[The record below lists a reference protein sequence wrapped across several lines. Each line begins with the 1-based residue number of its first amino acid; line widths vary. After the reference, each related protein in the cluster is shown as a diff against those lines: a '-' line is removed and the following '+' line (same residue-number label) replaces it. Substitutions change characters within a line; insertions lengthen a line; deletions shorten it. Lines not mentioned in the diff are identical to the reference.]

1 MNSFTDVGKGNV
13 HHYSMDSKTVDGFV
27 FPTRRRV
34 VSRGESS
41 SPRQERS

>member
-1 MNSFTDVGKGNV
+1 MNSFTDVGNGNV
-13 HHYSMDSKTVDGFV
+13 PHYSMDSKTFEGFV

-41 SPRQERS
+41 SPRQKRS